1 MLTRVVSIDFGSWIF
16 HICLNYINYIFNIF
30 SRQHGSS
37 ASLELDLEHYVVP
50 APATSPVYAANLTE
64 TPRSL
69 TRKGVFSG
77 TDGTTIP
84 RPSSKDGHTS
94 NDRSAMTKVLVVP
107 FDLRSSL
114 TVGLEIL
121 SIFMPFLSK
130 QNKPPKCAEIQSFSN
145 SPGYFLGIS
154 VSL

>member
-1 MLTRVVSIDFGSWIF
+1 MAVGYVF
-16 HICLNYINYIFNIF
+16 HTCLNYINYILNIF

-50 APATSPVYAANLTE
+50 APATSAPVYAANLTE

-77 TDGTTIP
+77 TDGTIIP

-94 NDRSAMTKVLVVP
+94 NDRSASIKVLVVP
-107 FDLRSSL
+107 FDLRSSF
-114 TVGLEIL
+114 TIGLEIL
-121 SIFMPFLSK
+121 SIFIPFLSK
-130 QNKPPKCAEIQSFSN
+130 QIKPPKCA
-145 SPGYFLGIS
+145 
-154 VSL
+154 